1 MSAAQKFEVL
11 KTTPRRDGSTL
22 VMLRKGGSAVWNGP
36 GDLEEGER
44 VLVVDGKVMRQT
56 R

>member
-1 MSAAQKFEVL
+1 MTAQKFEVL

-22 VMLRKGGSAVWNGP
+22 VMLRKGGSAIWDGP
-36 GDLEEGER
+36 GDLQEGER
-44 VLVVDGKVMRQT
+44 VLVADGKVVRAP

>member
-1 MSAAQKFEVL
+1 MTQAQKFEVL

-22 VMLRKGGSAVWNGP
+22 VALRKGGSAVWNGP
-36 GDLEEGER
+36 GELEEGER
-44 VLVVDGKVMRQT
+44 VLVIDGVVVRTT